1 MEGLAI
7 FVLSVAFAAPD
18 YTSKSSV
25 FTYSIAGHAEVKG
38 FQLKGMRVEEIL
50 NAKDS

>member
-1 MEGLAI
+1 MLKENNI
-7 FVLSVAFAAPD
+7 DDQNPC
-18 YTSKSSV
+18 
-25 FTYSIAGHAEVKG
+25 SIAGHAEVKG